1 MSKYVLTIVFGIL
14 GLILGLSNKIV
25 KIEDKKRKEYTCN
38 FIGDKFY
45 NCNRESFSTNRC
57 T

>member
-25 KIEDKKRKEYTCN
+25 KIEDKKEKNIRVILLVIS
-38 FIGDKFY
+38 FIMQ
-45 NCNRESFSTNRC
+45 
-57 T
+57 